1 MVEIQESELWIISG
15 ERLAGK
21 TTLCAAL
28 VDGFRAWGWK
38 ISGVRSPAVFEGGKK
53 VAIDVEDLGSGEIRR
68 LAVRATQPRP
78 MKTEDKPLQWSFDP
92 AALAWGNEVLDGA
105 VPTDLL
111 MVDELG
117 PLELL
122 RGQGWVNGLN
132 ALDSCAYRQAVL
144 VMRPELLENA
154 CRRWPWG
161 KVIQVEKVGAVPE
174 LAANLLLRWEQ

>member
-28 VDGFRAWGWK
+28 VDGFRARGWK
-38 ISGVRSPAVFEGGKK
+38 ISGVRSPAVFAGGEK
-53 VAIDVEDLGSGEIRR
+53 VAIDVEDLRSGETRR
-68 LAVRATQPRP
+68 LAVRANQPQP
-78 MKTEDKPLQWSFDP
+78 ANPGEKPLQWSFDP
-92 AALAWGNEVLDGA
+92 TALAWGNEVLAGA

-111 MVDELG
+111 IVDELG

-122 RGQGWVNGLN
+122 RGQGWVNGLD
-132 ALDSCAYRQAVL
+132 ALDSRTYRQAVL

-161 KVIQVEKVGAVPE
+161 KVIRVEKVGTVPA
-174 LAANLLLRWEQ
+174 LAANLLLGWEQ